1 MTYGEYRK
9 CLGKQTHVDSG
20 TSAELRGCFVY
31 QRADPEHSSGSG
43 EGGERAMRPGPVK
56 ISYKKDGRRGGAT

>member
-9 CLGKQTHVDSG
+9 CLGKQTQVVSG

-31 QRADPEHSSGSG
+31 QGADPEHTSGSG
-43 EGGERAMRPGPVK
+43 GAEGAMPP
-56 ISYKKDGRRGGAT
+56 AL